1 MKDDQSRVLSGKGNF
16 HTIDFRYQDISAS
29 DTGTQKRNLSSDLCL
44 LIRFKT
50 ADRTICIAIIY
61 RKGNRPISLAIRK
74 GEFSQEIL
82 TVRVWQA

>member
-1 MKDDQSRVLSGKGNF
+1 MWEMLLFGTYDNRIVSGVSAG
-16 HTIDFRYQDISAS
+16 ISSLNETA
-29 DTGTQKRNLSSDLCL
+29 RMIPYL